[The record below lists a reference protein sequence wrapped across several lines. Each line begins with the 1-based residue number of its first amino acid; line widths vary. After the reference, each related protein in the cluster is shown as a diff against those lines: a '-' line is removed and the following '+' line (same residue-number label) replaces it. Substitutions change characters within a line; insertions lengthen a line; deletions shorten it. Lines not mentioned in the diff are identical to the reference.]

1 MSYTAI
7 GRKRVYASI
16 EDLPENQKLVNG
28 DRLLLQTEDGTALID
43 YENVKIDLQHTTFGD
58 QFRNLV
64 ELSSTVE
71 SFASTLNTDIEDIK
85 KDIKDLKANDDDTNK
100 IIFGNPNDNTEPI
113 TTQISKIN
121 KSISDLQ
128 AIVDGIEQN
137 EIDIEEIKNIIET
150 SIYTIKIEL
159 DAKIASLQSLT
170 SSNLA
175 SITNIENRLQKLEE
189 YHK

>member
-7 GRKRVYASI
+7 GRKKVYASI

-71 SFASTLNTDIEDIK
+71 SFASLLNTDIEDIK
-85 KDIKDLKANDDDTNK
+85 NAIEELKANVDNTNK
-100 IIFGNPNDNTEPI
+100 ILGTQDNNTESI
-113 TTQISKIN
+113 STQISSIN
-121 KSISDLQ
+121 DSIESLRED
-128 AIVDGIEQN
+128 VDGI
-137 EIDIEEIKNIIET
+137 T
-150 SIYTIKIEL
+150 
-159 DAKIASLQSLT
+159 
-170 SSNLA
+170 
-175 SITNIENRLQKLEE
+175 
-189 YHK
+189 

>member
-7 GRKRVYASI
+7 GRKKVYASI

-71 SFASTLNTDIEDIK
+71 SFVSTLN
-85 KDIKDLKANDDDTNK
+85 
-100 IIFGNPNDNTEPI
+100 G
-113 TTQISKIN
+113 
-121 KSISDLQ
+121 
-128 AIVDGIEQN
+128 
-137 EIDIEEIKNIIET
+137 
-150 SIYTIKIEL
+150 
-159 DAKIASLQSLT
+159 
-170 SSNLA
+170 
-175 SITNIENRLQKLEE
+175 
-189 YHK
+189 